1 MRRFLLHI
9 VLPIA
14 ATIAV
19 SSPAGAQPYCAN
31 YTDGEKACGIPTL
44 EMCQQSV
51 SGVGGYCG
59 PDESAQIPDNFL
71 QRRRQQM
78 DQSGQRFLHPP
89 QPSQDQPGGLNWM
102 PPPPGQ

>member
-1 MRRFLLHI
+1 MKPIPIRYI
-9 VLPIA
+9 LPIA
-14 ATIAV
+14 AAIAIAQA
-19 SSPAGAQPYCAN
+19 AGAQPYCAN

-44 EMCQQSV
+44 EMCQQAI

-71 QRRRQQM
+71 QRRMRQM
-78 DQSGQRFLHPP
+78 DQSGQRVLHPP
-89 QPSQDQPGGLNWM
+89 QPAEDRPGGLNWM